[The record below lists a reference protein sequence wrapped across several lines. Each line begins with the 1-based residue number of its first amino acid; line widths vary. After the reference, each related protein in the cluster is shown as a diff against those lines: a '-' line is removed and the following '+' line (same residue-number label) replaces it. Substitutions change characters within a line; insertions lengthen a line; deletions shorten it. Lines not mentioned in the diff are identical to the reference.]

1 MSLLMPFDS
10 TANVLF
16 SNDCF
21 ELSQVSKRLKV
32 ENASPLGEPQRGS
45 TFDSLSGIIDP
56 LKPERGFPA
65 GASDISTEV
74 VVQSINQSD
83 QSSSACSSGSSISA
97 NGSSAFTS
105 VGNNLCN
112 AGDNSSTNTA
122 GEMCHPIL
130 TDNVT
135 QRYQQATT
143 SSCSLYFSAGQNSMS
158 FPAGD
163 CSLYASLNRW
173 PLEPCGSERPGVYP
187 KSALP
192 DLRIKQY
199 STIFSEVSV
208 GRGTVCNAGNSSL
221 SPYCAGGAYNGQNSL
236 PNYNFTSSTGAAY
249 SSQQSQSTYPAVLA
263 PACGISFICLHGI
276 FTYRRNMKSNP
287 YPLNAYLSATAGGI
301 PPANTYYG
309 PGYAAS
315 PFAASGIVATQN
327 FTMTNQALDYSGYS
341 AMGSYPQ
348 TYPQYYTNL
357 ATYPTYNG
365 PAGCGSGG
373 VFNATTAPKYQL
385 TRVPPCTS
393 VSSQKPV
400 PVSTF
405 TTAAGKGKRRK
416 PANISPSPEGNYE
429 RIFLW
434 DLDETCILFHS
445 LLTGAYATKF
455 NKDVSTL
462 VSAGLRMEELIF
474 YISDTHFFFNEL
486 EDCDQAH
493 IDDIAADDAQDF
505 SAFTLTAEGMP
516 VAATPS
522 SATTFCLV
530 PGVRGSI
537 DFMRKVAFR
546 YRRIRDLYNLYKEN
560 VGGLLGCSK
569 QKQWHQIRSDIEVYT
584 DSWHNLV
591 VKCLSLISAK
601 SNYANVLVTTSP
613 LIPTY
618 AKLLLYGISAL
629 FPIENIYCAAKIG
642 KEACFERVM
651 HRYGRKCTYVV
662 VGDGRE
668 EEVAA
673 KQVSQTV
680 FV

>member
-16 SNDCF
+16 SNDYF

-32 ENASPLGEPQRGS
+32 DNTSPLREPQRGP
-45 TFDSLSGIIDP
+45 TFNSLSGIVEPVKTD
-56 LKPERGFPA
+56 RGFSA
-65 GASDISTEV
+65 ASDVSAEV
-74 VVQSINQSD
+74 GVQPINQSD
-83 QSSSACSSGSSISA
+83 LSSICSTGGSISA

-105 VGNNLCN
+105 VSSNLCN
-112 AGDNSSTNTA
+112 AGENSAANDA
-122 GEMCHPIL
+122 GDVCHTIL
-130 TDNVT
+130 TDNNAT
-135 QRYQQATT
+135 QRYQQPTT
-143 SSCSLYFSAGQNSMS
+143 SCSLYFTAGHSSMS

-173 PLEPCGSERPGVYP
+173 PLEPCSSDVPIGKG
-187 KSALP
+187 A
-192 DLRIKQY
+192 I
-199 STIFSEVSV
+199 
-208 GRGTVCNAGNSSL
+208 GNASGSSL
-221 SPYCAGGAYNGQNSL
+221 STYCASGAYNGQNSL
-236 PNYNFTSSTGAAY
+236 SNYNFTTNAGAIY
-249 SSQQSQSTYPAVLA
+249 SGQHSQSTYPTVLA
-263 PACGISFICLHGI
+263 PPCG
-276 FTYRRNMKSNP
+276 RNMKSNP

-301 PPANTYYG
+301 TSASTCYG
-309 PGYAAS
+309 PGYAGS
-315 PFAASGIVATQN
+315 PFAPSGIMATQN
-327 FTMTNQALDYSGYS
+327 FPMANQSLDYSGYG
-341 AMGSYPQ
+341 AMGSYTQ

-357 ATYPTYNG
+357 ASYPAYNG
-365 PAGCGSGG
+365 PTGCAGGG
-373 VFNATTAPKYQL
+373 VFNASTTPKYQL
-385 TRVPPCTS
+385 THVPPCAS
-393 VSSQKPV
+393 MSSQKA
-400 PVSTF
+400 VSVGGDMYIGEMSP
-405 TTAAGKGKRRK
+405 TAKAGNDFKKGKGKRRK
-416 PANISPSPEGNYE
+416 PTNVSPSPEGNYE

-474 YISDTHFFFNEL
+474 YLSDTHFFFNEL

-493 IDDIAADDAQDF
+493 IDDIAADDAQDL
-505 SAFTLTAEGMP
+505 SAFTLTAEGLP
-516 VAATPS
+516 IAATANN
-522 SATTFCLV
+522 ATTFCLV

-569 QKQWHQIRSDIEVYT
+569 QKQWHQTRSDIETYT

-591 VKCLSLISAK
+591 AKCLSLISAK
-601 SNYANVLVTTSP
+601 SNYANILVTTSP

-642 KEACFERVM
+642 KEACFERIM

-673 KQVSQTV
+673 KQMQFPFWRITNHSDLLALHHALELGHL
-680 FV
+680 

>member
-1 MSLLMPFDS
+1 MTVGHF
-10 TANVLF
+10 
-16 SNDCF
+16 
-21 ELSQVSKRLKV
+21 QVSKRLKV

-45 TFDSLSGIIDP
+45 TFDSLGGIIDP
-56 LKPERGFPA
+56 LKSDRGFPA
-65 GASDISTEV
+65 ASDISTDV

-83 QSSSACSSGSSISA
+83 QSSSSCSNGSSISA

-105 VGNNLCN
+105 VSNNLCN
-112 AGDNSSTNTA
+112 AGDNTSTNTA

-173 PLEPCGSERPGVYP
+173 PLEPCGS
-187 KSALP
+187 
-192 DLRIKQY
+192 D
-199 STIFSEVSV
+199 VSV
-208 GRGTVCNAGNSSL
+208 GRGTVGNAGGSSL
-221 SPYCAGGAYNGQNSL
+221 SPYCASGAYNGQNSL
-236 PNYNFTSSTGAAY
+236 PNYNFTTSTGAAY
-249 SSQQSQSTYPAVLA
+249 SSQQSQSAYPAVLA
-263 PACGISFICLHGI
+263 PACG
-276 FTYRRNMKSNP
+276 RNMKSNP

-365 PAGCGSGG
+365 PTGCGGGG
-373 VFNATTAPKYQL
+373 VFNAGTAPKYQL
-385 TRVPPCTS
+385 SRVPPCTS

-400 PVSTF
+400 SVGGDMYLGEMSPTNKAGNDF
-405 TTAAGKGKRRK
+405 KKGKGKRRK

-516 VAATPS
+516 VAATAS

-673 KQVSQTV
+673 KQMQFPFWRITNHSDLLALHHALELGHL
-680 FV
+680 